1 MDKDKQQPSTLPLG
15 RAFRLKE
22 LPGWIGKFLDVPVG
36 RIGVCVQ
43 ASGRGRTFSSGRHW
57 LLTAVQ
63 RLRGQGIGMAAGY
76 VIQGEFISLL
86 KGPCLLSGDGE
97 LLDLDLTCTLGMVD
111 AVKFFTD
118 VVLPAGEIRA
128 TGLILDQEAAHNAL
142 NAVTTKYAAADLVH
156 GIPPR
161 LIGELHNSL
170 STLLGTQ
177 GVEIRNIQLVV
188 FSRPEDRLKIAEKTQ
203 VLKERLSNVELQSK
217 MAAIETQAQLNDF
230 IQQLDPELQ
239 NVANFQMNS
248 QDSGKSYTA
257 NKPGL
262 EDTIRGWFGSKSNAE
277 GGKGGRVANL
287 LRTKKANEGPIVKPQ
302 RPRRHWWLPRTVW
315 VSFVWIIAI
324 LLTVLIN
331 TLAKAASLNN
341 RVELLLAIWGFAIF
355 VTLESLKWLYEKREE
370 IDETVWMLP
379 GYQQLDSLVGND
391 RQRADELVREQSCK
405 ELLHIRDVLQEIR
418 SREYKRGK
426 TEMAL
431 KLRNEF
437 EKHAEECAEKIG
449 SADFGRPPYV
459 TDLRISQH
467 AWHHMLDYDEGLLI
481 YANGLSDKVHLLQ
494 QKSHSDEL
502 DLPSLMSLDAD
513 IAAFSNQFFER
524 CRPLEI
530 PSQESSQ

>member
-188 FSRPEDRLKIAEKTQ
+188 FSRPEDR
-203 VLKERLSNVELQSK
+203 
-217 MAAIETQAQLNDF
+217 
-230 IQQLDPELQ
+230 
-239 NVANFQMNS
+239 
-248 QDSGKSYTA
+248 
-257 NKPGL
+257 
-262 EDTIRGWFGSKSNAE
+262 
-277 GGKGGRVANL
+277 
-287 LRTKKANEGPIVKPQ
+287 
-302 RPRRHWWLPRTVW
+302 
-315 VSFVWIIAI
+315 
-324 LLTVLIN
+324 
-331 TLAKAASLNN
+331 
-341 RVELLLAIWGFAIF
+341 
-355 VTLESLKWLYEKREE
+355 
-370 IDETVWMLP
+370 
-379 GYQQLDSLVGND
+379 
-391 RQRADELVREQSCK
+391 
-405 ELLHIRDVLQEIR
+405 
-418 SREYKRGK
+418 
-426 TEMAL
+426 
-431 KLRNEF
+431 
-437 EKHAEECAEKIG
+437 
-449 SADFGRPPYV
+449 
-459 TDLRISQH
+459 
-467 AWHHMLDYDEGLLI
+467 
-481 YANGLSDKVHLLQ
+481 
-494 QKSHSDEL
+494 
-502 DLPSLMSLDAD
+502 
-513 IAAFSNQFFER
+513 
-524 CRPLEI
+524 
-530 PSQESSQ
+530 